1 MAKNT
6 QLSNAAANAEA
17 DAVARLLDNG
27 YLRIYD
33 GAQPANAD
41 TAITT
46 QNLLAELRFAATSAP
61 GASAGVVTFSS
72 IAAVVAALTGTAAWF
87 RALKSDGTSAVFD
100 GTIGSTSANMILAAL
115 SIQANA
121 QVSVSNFTYTAQK
134 SASGL

>member
-6 QLSNAAANAEA
+6 QLSNVAANAEA
-17 DAVARLLDNG
+17 DAIGRLLDNG

-33 GAQPANAD
+33 GSQPATAD
-41 TAITT
+41 TAVST

-61 GASAGVVTFSS
+61 AAADGVLTFST

-87 RALKSDGTSAVFD
+87 RALKADGTSAVFD
-100 GTIGSTSANMILAAL
+100 GSVGASSANMVLAAL
-115 SIQANA
+115 SIQANV

-134 SASGL
+134 AATGL

>member
-6 QLSNAAANAEA
+6 QLSNVAANAEA
-17 DAVARLLDNG
+17 DAIGRLLDNG

-33 GAQPANAD
+33 GSQPATAD
-41 TAITT
+41 TAVST

-61 GASAGVVTFSS
+61 AAADGVLTFST

-87 RALKSDGTSAVFD
+87 RALKADGTSAVFD
-100 GTIGSTSANMILAAL
+100 GSVGASSANMVLAAL
-115 SIQANA
+115 SIQADA

-134 SASGL
+134 AATGL

>member
-6 QLSNAAANAEA
+6 QLSNESVNAEA
-17 DAVARLLDNG
+17 DAIARLLDNG

-33 GAQPANAD
+33 GAQPA
-41 TAITT
+41 TANTAVST

-61 GASAGVVTFSS
+61 AAAAGVLTFST
-72 IAAVVAALTGTAAWF
+72 IAAVVAAATGTAAWF

-100 GTIGSTSANMILAAL
+100 GTVGTATANMILAAL
-115 SIQANA
+115 AIQANA

-134 SASGL
+134 AATGL

>member
-61 GASAGVVTFSS
+61 GAANGVVTFSA
-72 IAAVVAALTGTAAWF
+72 IAAVLASATGTAAWF

-100 GTIGSTSANMILAAL
+100 GAVGASAANMILAAL
-115 SIQANA
+115 NIQANA

-134 SASGL
+134 SATGY

>member
-17 DAVARLLDNG
+17 DAIARLLDNG

-41 TAITT
+41 TAVST

-61 GASAGVVTFSS
+61 AAADGVLTFSTIS
-72 IAAVVAALTGTAAWF
+72 AVVAALTGTAAWF

-100 GTIGSTSANMILAAL
+100 GTVGTTAANMILAAL
-115 SIQANA
+115 AIQAAA

-134 SASGL
+134 AATGL

>member
-1 MAKNT
+1 MALNT

-17 DAVARLLDNG
+17 DAIARLLDNG

-41 TAITT
+41 TAVTT

-61 GASAGVVTFSS
+61 AAVDGVLTFDT
-72 IAAVVAALTGTAAWF
+72 IAAVVAAATGTAAWF
-87 RALKSDGTSAVFD
+87 RALKADGTSAVFD
-100 GTIGSTSANMILAAL
+100 GSVGGSAANMILAAL
-115 SIQANA
+115 NIQANA

-134 SASGL
+134 AATGY